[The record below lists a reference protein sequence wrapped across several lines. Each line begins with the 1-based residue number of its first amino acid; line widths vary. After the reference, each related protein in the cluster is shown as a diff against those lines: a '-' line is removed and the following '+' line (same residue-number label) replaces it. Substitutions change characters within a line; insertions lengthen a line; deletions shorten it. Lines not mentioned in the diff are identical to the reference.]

1 MYRNIEIITSSNFL
15 NEWRNTA
22 VDVKLIIIKE
32 QWVLRVVS
40 KILLFG
46 VVSSFFVII
55 GTIEISWFEM
65 LSVFLDPLWMG
76 EESQWS
82 AS

>member
-1 MYRNIEIITSSNFL
+1 MNRNIEIITSSNFL

-32 QWVLRVVS
+32 QWVLRVIS

-65 LSVFLDPLWMG
+65 LSVFLDPLWM
-76 EESQWS
+76 
-82 AS
+82 